1 MKVKGI
7 ELGPTLLGLV
17 GFLVVLAALGPF
29 VSRFLLTILIN
40 LLIYACLAYS
50 INLITGLTGYV
61 SFGHVVF
68 MGVGSYALGFAASA
82 YGVSPLIGVVLG
94 ATSGLA
100 LAIGIGAVA
109 LRLRGVYFAIAS
121 LVTPLAADFIVIEL
135 QPLGGG
141 QGLVLNLGFEP
152 LAWFYTIWVFVAI
165 EVALTH
171 WIRQGRI
178 GQGIRALRNDEDA
191 ALAVGVN
198 APRLKLLLYGLSGLF
213 AGAAGAVYAWTVS
226 GVFPGTA
233 PGYAFSLTFS
243 LLMLAM
249 IVVGGMGTLLGPM
262 LGAIAVYIPYFY
274 FLNVFIGA
282 QYLII
287 GALVVLIALFAP
299 GGIVSALRR
308 LDPYLEKAIE

>member
-1 MKVKGI
+1 MKVKGVEI
-7 ELGPTLLGLV
+7 GPTLLGLFA
-17 GFLVVLAALGPF
+17 FLVALAVLGPF
-29 VSRFLLTILIN
+29 VSRFLLTVLIN
-40 LLIYACLAYS
+40 LLIYAALAYS
-50 INLITGLTGYV
+50 INLITGLAGYV

-68 MGVGSYALGFAASA
+68 MGVGSYALGFAATA
-82 YGVSPLIGVVLG
+82 FGVSPAVGVVLG
-94 ATSGLA
+94 AASGLVLA
-100 LAIGIGAVA
+100 LGIGAVA

-141 QGLVLNLGFEP
+141 QGLVLSLGFDP
-152 LAWFYTIWVFVAI
+152 LAWFYAAWILVAAQ
-165 EVALTH
+165 VALTQA
-171 WIRQGRI
+171 IRRGRI
-178 GQGIRALRNDEDA
+178 GHGIRALRADEDA

-262 LGAIAVYIPYFY
+262 LGAVAVYVPYFF
-274 FLNVFIGA
+274 FLNIFIGA

-287 GALVVLIALFAP
+287 GLLVVLIALFAP
-299 GGIVSALRR
+299 GGIVGTLRR
-308 LDPYLEKAIE
+308 LDPALEAVLE